1 MANSKYRNFAC
12 VVHIGNMVKAGLD
25 ETMYKKPEIVAD
37 HFIKCWENSGKNRK
51 AAAAVCVSANQCYHM
66 HLALMGEPTTCSCV
80 SKLLW
85 NSHVESMYSSKSQL
99 KAYMLKEGIHQE
111 KGEQVLYTVNMDY
124 LESKQGKRSDLDLI
138 EDLLNQDYT
147 PDMIFEESFRFRRF
161 EKLINAEYLYRQKKK
176 VNLVKD
182 MKCFWHVG
190 VSGSGKS
197 YSAYIKSI
205 EAHSENDVYLCSDFN
220 NASGS
225 SGGFDAYKGEHIL
238 VLDDL
243 RFSSIPYTKLLNILD
258 CYSHAQTHARY
269 QNIYNLWNEVHI
281 TSVYGPDEMY
291 SHMIDQSQQSID
303 SFKQLIR
310 RLTFITYHWI
320 NEIGKYCEFT
330 IPAEEFTSTNDLKHK
345 AYKSTLSTSFPV
357 TKLEDF

>member
-1 MANSKYRNFAC
+1 MSNSKYRNFAC
-12 VVHIGNMVKAGLD
+12 VVHIGSMIKSGLD
-25 ETMYKKPEIVAD
+25 ENMYKEPAIVAD
-37 HFIKCWENSGKNRK
+37 HFIKRWENSGHNRK
-51 AAAAVCVSANQCYHM
+51 AAAAVCMSADQCYHM
-66 HLALMGEPTTCSCV
+66 HLAVMGAPTTISYV
-80 SKLLW
+80 SKLLY
-85 NSHVESMYSSKSQL
+85 NCHVEPIYGSKSQL
-99 KAYMLKEGIHQE
+99 KSYMLKEDVHE
-111 KGEQVLYTVNMDY
+111 NKNETVLYTQNMHY
-124 LESKQGKRSDLDLI
+124 LDSQQGKRSDLDII

-161 EKLINAEYLYRQKKK
+161 EKLINAEYLFRQKKK
-176 VNLVKD
+176 IPLVKD
-182 MKCFWHVG
+182 MVCYWHVG

-197 YSAYIKSI
+197 YSAYIKNI

-220 NASGS
+220 NTSGS
-225 SGGFDAYKGEHIL
+225 SGGFDAYKGESIL
-238 VLDDL
+238 ILDDL
-243 RFSSIPYTKLLNILD
+243 RASSIPYTKLLNILD

-291 SHMIDQSQQSID
+291 SQMIDQSQQSID

-330 IPAEEFTSTNDLKHK
+330 LPANEFTSTNDLKHK